1 MRKNKKGGGL
11 KPQKMTRQ
19 KAKLLCRMA
28 DGGESAM
35 DNIMLGSLEE
45 KMIKGGDANRV
56 ASSADGSSKM
66 QAYKRGG
73 WTYSGK

>member
-11 KPQKMTRQ
+11 KPRKMTRQ
-19 KAKLLCRMA
+19 KAKLLCKMV
-28 DGGESAM
+28 DGGEPAM
-35 DNIMLGSLEE
+35 DNIMLSSLEE
-45 KMIKGGDANRV
+45 KMTKGGDANRV
-56 ASSADGSSKM
+56 ASSADGSSQM

>member
-45 KMIKGGDANRV
+45 KMIKGGDCLLYTSPSPR
-56 ASSADGSSKM
+56 D
-66 QAYKRGG
+66 
-73 WTYSGK
+73 